1 MNVPVRVVPLTA
13 CFLLL
18 SLSAFAQED
27 GSYEDDRVS
36 REITVSDV
44 TTHRQAVGSPYGTKQ
59 VRYGP
64 HL

>member
-1 MNVPVRVVPLTA
+1 
-13 CFLLL
+13 LL